1 VLAARGADLGREES
15 RCDDK
20 RKRKPSWQWRVGL
33 MALLWTRKKAAEELG
48 MSLSHFQRHVQPY
61 LPCVYSG
68 RLRMY
73 RPEDVE
79 QGVDEMLTEPVGRR
93 RTHDEAPS
101 R

>member
-1 VLAARGADLGREES
+1 
-15 RCDDK
+15 
-20 RKRKPSWQWRVGL
+20 

-48 MSLSHFQRHVQPY
+48 VSLSHFQRHIQPY

-79 QGVDEMLTEPVGRR
+79 KGLDVMVAKPIRRR
-93 RTHDEAPS
+93 RTPDETPS